1 MNEINAQSETKA
13 HCLPPSPPIEFSIR
27 NLNESVGSLFSHV
40 RSTMAN
46 MINQRTTCE
55 PGVSNFGMD
64 QRWPDGSIKDA
75 TDSSSGSGSSG
86 TGATGNGNNGN
97 GNSGNNG
104 NHYGWYKH
112 H

>member
-27 NLNESVGSLFSHV
+27 NLNESVGSLFSNV

-55 PGVSNFGMD
+55 LGV
-64 QRWPDGSIKDA
+64 
-75 TDSSSGSGSSG
+75 
-86 TGATGNGNNGN
+86 TGAPGQVPLHGVERKVSARGRV
-97 GNSGNNG
+97 GP
-104 NHYGWYKH
+104 
-112 H
+112 